1 MAKRRANGDGSIR
14 KRSDGRWEGRYTVG
28 RDPATGKAI
37 YKNVLGKTQAET
49 KQKLKAAMEASAE
62 IDYQKCRDYT
72 VETWV
77 TTWLENYAKLN
88 VRPSSYLSYQG
99 FLKNHI
105 KPQLGSIPLGKL
117 TSPDLQRFCKTLL
130 ESGRIQRT
138 EAKNKPRGLAP
149 KTVRII
155 HQMLA
160 SALEK
165 AAEQKMIAK
174 NPARNC
180 ALPKLEHRE
189 MRTLTAAQLGAF
201 FREAKDS
208 GVYELYY
215 LDLAT
220 GLRRGELLG
229 LKWGDIDME
238 KGIARIQRAI
248 SRQSG
253 KVVEAPLKTKNAY
266 RTLPLSADAVGVL
279 KEQKRKVNGNSE
291 FVFPAPTGGPMS
303 PDSVL
308 HMLQRVLKRAGLP
321 RIRFHDLRHTFATL
335 ALQNGVDVKTVSG
348 MLGHYS
354 AGFTLDTYAH
364 VTTDAQRK
372 AANTMGAVL
381 SGTA

>member
-1 MAKRRANGDGSIR
+1 MAKRRANGEGNIR
-14 KRSDGRWEGRYTVG
+14 KRKDGRWEGRYTVG
-28 RDPATGKAI
+28 RDSATGKPI

-77 TTWLENYAKLN
+77 TTWLENYTKLN
-88 VRPSSYLSYQG
+88 LRPSTYKTYQG

-105 KPQLGSIPLGKL
+105 KPQIGSIPLEKL
-117 TSPDLQRFCKTLL
+117 TSLDLQRFYKTLL

-155 HQMLA
+155 HQMLS

-165 AAEQKMIAK
+165 AVEQKMIGK

-189 MRTLTAAQLGAF
+189 MRTLSSDQLSTF
-201 FREAKDS
+201 FREARDS

-229 LKWGDIDME
+229 LKC
-238 KGIARIQRAI
+238 QRGQ
-248 SRQSG
+248 RGLQR
-253 KVVEAPLKTKNAY
+253 PLRPGQA
-266 RTLPLSADAVGVL
+266 LPL
-279 KEQKRKVNGNSE
+279 
-291 FVFPAPTGGPMS
+291 
-303 PDSVL
+303 
-308 HMLQRVLKRAGLP
+308 
-321 RIRFHDLRHTFATL
+321 
-335 ALQNGVDVKTVSG
+335 
-348 MLGHYS
+348 
-354 AGFTLDTYAH
+354 
-364 VTTDAQRK
+364 
-372 AANTMGAVL
+372 
-381 SGTA
+381 